1 MLVRSA
7 LVFVLATAGCA
18 TSRPDAVPPA
28 SSETAETPAAE
39 TPAAEVPAAGTVR
52 ISLGEAVTVAD
63 VPVRF
68 DAVTE
73 DSRCPPDV
81 NCVWAGRAHVRLVV
95 GGEPVDLSVPG
106 YGPNDTVPETITRG
120 GLTVRVLSMT
130 PKAPDTPSAGGPE
143 PLWVELDV
151 TRA

>member
-18 TSRPDAVPPA
+18 ASRPDAAPPA
-28 SSETAETPAAE
+28 TAPPTASTETPA
-39 TPAAEVPAAGTVR
+39 TGTVR
-52 ISLGEAVTVAD
+52 IPLGETVTVAT

-81 NCVWAGRAHVRLVV
+81 SCVWAGRAHVRLVID
-95 GGEPVDLSVPG
+95 GEPVELSMPG
-106 YGPNDTVPETITRG
+106 YGPNDPVPETVTTG
-120 GLTVRVLSMT
+120 GLTIRALSMT
-130 PKAPDTPSAGGPE
+130 PKAPSTPAAGGPE
-143 PLWVELDV
+143 PQWVEVDV
-151 TRA
+151 TPA